1 MLTLSD
7 VQRLQRLG
15 PDSAETLLD
24 HHSASFD
31 AWLFQQKFI
40 SFVSPSSLSYYFAAA
55 TLLDQLD
62 PNEYNW
68 QPFSVIVKDPIL
80 PANFLHEKTNVEFSR
95 IVSKFLMDRK
105 RAGFF
110 WVSSQTYADLARH
123 ILEFLHDK

>member
-1 MLTLSD
+1 MSD
-7 VQRLQRLG
+7 AQRLQRLG
-15 PDSAETLLD
+15 PDSPETLLD

-40 SFVSPSSLSYYFAAA
+40 ALVSPSSLSYYFAAA

-80 PANFLHEKTNVEFSR
+80 PANFLHQKTNIEFSR
-95 IVSKFLMDRK
+95 IVSKFLIDRE
-105 RAGFF
+105 RAGSL
-110 WVSSQTYADLARH
+110 WVNSQPYVYLARH
-123 ILEFLHDK
+123 ILEFLRDR